1 MNGLHGKLEEYLD
14 VRRAMGFKM
23 ERHEKLLG
31 QFAGF
36 LAGNGE
42 TAVTTENALA
52 WATLPAAARPRWHA
66 LRLSAV
72 RGFASWLNA
81 ADPAHQVPPRHLIPY
96 GSRAVVPYLYS
107 DEEIAALA
115 REAGRLSGRLR
126 AATFQTLIRLLAV
139 TGMRVGEAIRLDRGD
154 YDAAAG
160 TLTVRD
166 TKFGK
171 SRHLPLHPTAVTGLN
186 EYLRL
191 CGELMPAP
199 QAPALLLTARGCRL
213 RYERAWETFHDLTVS
228 AGLKPRSPAC
238 RPRIHDLRHSFAVAT
253 LLGWHRSGADVQAM
267 LPRLSAY
274 LGHADPRHTYAYLSA
289 APELLAL
296 AAGRLQASQ
305 KEQTR

>member
-1 MNGLHGKLEEYLD
+1 MSSLHGKLEEYLD

-31 QFAGF
+31 QFTCF
-36 LAGNGE
+36 LAENGE
-42 TAVTTENALA
+42 TAVTIENALA
-52 WATLPAAARPRWHA
+52 WATLPAVTRPRWHA

-81 ADPAHQVPPRHLIPY
+81 ADPAHQVPPRRLIPY

-107 DEEIAALA
+107 DEEIEALA

-126 AATFQTLIRLLAV
+126 AATFQALIRLLAV
-139 TGMRVGEAIRLDRGD
+139 TGMRVGEAIRLDRSD
-154 YDAAAG
+154 YDAASGA
-160 TLTVRD
+160 LTVRG

-171 SRHLPLHPTAVTGLN
+171 SRHLPLHPTAITGLN
-186 EYLRL
+186 KYLRL
-191 CGELMPAP
+191 CGELMPVP

-213 RYERAWETFHDLTVS
+213 RYERTWETFRGLTVS

-305 KEQTR
+305 EEETR

>member
-1 MNGLHGKLEEYLD
+1 VNVLEGKLEEYLA

-23 ERHEKLLG
+23 ERHEKLPG
-31 QFAGF
+31 QFARF

-42 TAVTTENALA
+42 TVVTTGNALA
-52 WATLPAAARPRWHA
+52 WATLPAVTRPRWHA

-72 RGFASWLNA
+72 RGFAAWLNA
-81 ADPAHQVPPRHLIPY
+81 ADPAHQVPPRRLIPY

-107 DEEIAALA
+107 DEEITALA
-115 REAGRLSGRLR
+115 REAGQLSGRLR

-154 YDAAAG
+154 YDPDAG
-160 TLTVRD
+160 VLTVHG

-171 SRHLPLHPTAVTGLN
+171 SRHLPLHPTTVAGLD

-191 CGELMPAP
+191 RDELMPAP

-213 RYERAWETFHDLTVS
+213 RYERTWEIFHDLTAS

-238 RPRIHDLRHSFAVAT
+238 RPRIHDLRHYADGWVMRPAVTFPLA
-253 LLGWHRSGADVQAM
+253 GAAELVSQ
-267 LPRLSAY
+267 SA
-274 LGHADPRHTYAYLSA
+274 
-289 APELLAL
+289 
-296 AAGRLQASQ
+296 
-305 KEQTR
+305 

>member
-1 MNGLHGKLEEYLD
+1 VSSLDGKLEEYLA

-23 ERHEKLLG
+23 ERHQKLLA

-42 TAVTTENALA
+42 TAVTIENALA

-72 RGFASWLNA
+72 RGFAAWLNA
-81 ADPAHQVPPRHLIPY
+81 ADPAHQVPPRRLIPD

-107 DEEIAALA
+107 DEQVAALA

-126 AATFQTLIRLLAV
+126 AATFQTLVRLLAV
-139 TGMRVGEAIRLDRGD
+139 TGMRVGEAIRLDRTD

-171 SRHLPLHPTAVTGLN
+171 SRHIPLHPTAVAGLDT
-186 EYLRL
+186 YLRL
-191 CGELMPAP
+191 CGELVRAP

-213 RYERAWETFHDLTVS
+213 RYERVWTIFHDLTVD
-228 AGLKPRSPAC
+228 AGVRPRTPAC
-238 RPRIHDLRHSFAVAT
+238 RPRIHDLRH
-253 LLGWHRSGADVQAM
+253 
-267 LPRLSAY
+267 
-274 LGHADPRHTYAYLSA
+274 
-289 APELLAL
+289 
-296 AAGRLQASQ
+296 
-305 KEQTR
+305 

>member
-1 MNGLHGKLEEYLD
+1 VTSLHGKLEEYLA

-23 ERHEKLLG
+23 ERHQKLLA
-31 QFAGF
+31 QFTGF
-36 LAGNGE
+36 LAETGE
-42 TAVTTENALA
+42 AAVTIENALA
-52 WATLPAAARPRWHA
+52 WAALPAEARPRWHA

-72 RGFASWLNA
+72 RGFAAWLNA
-81 ADPAHQVPPRHLIPY
+81 ADPAHQVPPRRMIPY
-96 GSRAVVPYLYS
+96 GSRAVVPYLYA
-107 DEEIAALA
+107 DQEITALA
-115 REAGRLSGRLR
+115 REAGQLSGRLR

-160 TLTVRD
+160 VLTVRD

-171 SRHLPLHPTAVTGLN
+171 SRHLPLHPTAVTGLDK
-186 EYLRL
+186 YLRL
-191 CGELMPAP
+191 CDELMPAP

-213 RYERAWETFHDLTVS
+213 RYERTWRILHHLTVS

-296 AAGRLQASQ
+296 AAGRLQAFQ
-305 KEQTR
+305 EEAR

>member
-1 MNGLHGKLEEYLD
+1 MSGLHGKLEEYLA

-23 ERHEKLLG
+23 ERHEKLLA
-31 QFAGF
+31 QFTGF

-42 TAVTTENALA
+42 TAVTIENALA
-52 WATLPAAARPRWHA
+52 WATLPATARPRWHA

-72 RGFASWLNA
+72 RGFAAWLNA
-81 ADPAHQVPPRHLIPY
+81 ADPAHQVPPRRLIPY
-96 GSRAVVPYLYS
+96 GSRAVVPYLYA
-107 DEEIAALA
+107 DQEIKALA

-139 TGMRVGEAIRLDRGD
+139 TGMRVGEAIRLDRSD
-154 YDAAAG
+154 YDPDAG
-160 TLTVRD
+160 ALTVRD

-171 SRHLPLHPTAVTGLN
+171 SRHLPLHPTAITGLN
-186 EYLRL
+186 KYLQL
-191 CGELMPAP
+191 CGELMPVP
-199 QAPALLLTARGCRL
+199 PAPALLLTARGCRL
-213 RYERAWETFHDLTVS
+213 RYERTWETFRCLTVS
-228 AGLKPRSPAC
+228 AGLEPRSPAC

-253 LLGWHRSGADVQAM
+253 LLSWHRSGADVQAM

-296 AAGRLQASQ
+296 AAGQLQASQ
-305 KEQTR
+305 EGEAR

>member
-1 MNGLHGKLEEYLD
+1 MSSLHGKLEEYLA

-23 ERHEKLLG
+23 EQHEKLLG
-31 QFAGF
+31 QFARF
-36 LAGNGE
+36 LAENGE
-42 TAVTTENALA
+42 AFVTTENALA
-52 WATLPAAARPRWHA
+52 WATLPAVTRPRWHA

-72 RGFASWLNA
+72 RGFAAWLNA
-81 ADPAHQVPPRHLIPY
+81 ADPAHQVPPRRLIPY

-107 DEEIAALA
+107 DEQIAALA
-115 REAGRLSGRLR
+115 REAGRLPGRLR

-154 YDAAAG
+154 YDPEAG
-160 TLTVRD
+160 VLTVHG

-171 SRHLPLHPTAVTGLN
+171 SRHLPLHPTAVAGLDQ
-186 EYLRL
+186 YLRL
-191 CGELMPAP
+191 RDQLMPAP

-213 RYERAWETFHDLTVS
+213 RYERTWETFRDLTAS

-253 LLGWHRSGADVQAM
+253 LLGGQRSGTDVQAM
-267 LPRLSAY
+267 LPRLSTY

-289 APELLAL
+289 APELLAQ
-296 AAGRLQASQ
+296 AAGRLQSFQ
-305 KEQTR
+305 EEQTR

>member
-1 MNGLHGKLEEYLD
+1 MTSLHGKLEEYLA

-31 QFAGF
+31 QFTAF
-36 LAGNGE
+36 LAGNGQ
-42 TAVTTENALA
+42 TAVTIEGALA
-52 WATLPAAARPRWHA
+52 WAMLPEGVRPRWHA

-72 RGFASWLNA
+72 RGFAAWLNA
-81 ADPAHQVPPRHLIPY
+81 ADSAHQVPSRRLIPY
-96 GSRAVVPYLYS
+96 GSRAVVPYLYT
-107 DEEIAALA
+107 DEEITALA
-115 REAGRLSGRLR
+115 REAGRLSGQLR
-126 AATFQTLIRLLAV
+126 AATFQALIRLLAV

-154 YDAAAG
+154 YDAEAG
-160 TLTVRD
+160 VLTVRD

-171 SRHLPLHPTAVTGLN
+171 SRHLPLHPTTVAGLDA
-186 EYLRL
+186 YLRL
-191 CGELMPAP
+191 CDELMPRP

-213 RYERAWETFHDLTVS
+213 RYERTWETFSNLAAS

-253 LLGWHRSGADVQAM
+253 LLGWHHSGADVQAM

-289 APELLAL
+289 APELMAL
-296 AAGRLQASQ
+296 AADRPQAFQ
-305 KEQTR
+305 EEAR

>member
-1 MNGLHGKLEEYLD
+1 MSSLHGKLEEYLA

-31 QFAGF
+31 QFAGY
-36 LAGNGE
+36 LAEHGE
-42 TAVTTENALA
+42 TAVTTGNALT

-72 RGFASWLNA
+72 RGFAAWLNA
-81 ADPAHQVPPRHLIPY
+81 ADPAHQVPPRRLIPC

-107 DEEIAALA
+107 GEEIAALA

-139 TGMRVGEAIRLDRGD
+139 TGMRVGEAIRLDRTD
-154 YDAAAG
+154 YDPQAG

-171 SRHLPLHPTAVTGLN
+171 SRHLPLHPTAVAGLD

-191 CGELMPAP
+191 CDQLMPAP

-213 RYERAWETFHDLTVS
+213 RYERTWETFHDLAAS
-228 AGLKPRSPAC
+228 AGLKPRTPAC
-238 RPRIHDLRHSFAVAT
+238 RPRIHDLRH
-253 LLGWHRSGADVQAM
+253 
-267 LPRLSAY
+267 
-274 LGHADPRHTYAYLSA
+274 
-289 APELLAL
+289 
-296 AAGRLQASQ
+296 
-305 KEQTR
+305 

>member
-1 MNGLHGKLEEYLD
+1 MSSLDGKLEEYLD

-23 ERHEKLLG
+23 ERHEKLLA
-31 QFAGF
+31 QFTGF

-72 RGFASWLNA
+72 RGFAAWLNA
-81 ADPAHQVPPRHLIPY
+81 ADPAHQVPPRRLIPY

-107 DEEIAALA
+107 DEEITALA

-139 TGMRVGEAIRLDRGD
+139 TGMRVGEAIRLDRTD

-186 EYLRL
+186 KYLRL

-213 RYERAWETFHDLTVS
+213 RYERTWETFHDLTVS

-296 AAGRLQASQ
+296 AAGRLQAFQ
-305 KEQTR
+305 EEETR

>member
-1 MNGLHGKLEEYLD
+1 MSGLHGKLEEYLA

-23 ERHEKLLG
+23 ARHEKLLA
-31 QFAGF
+31 QFTSF
-36 LAGNGE
+36 LAENGE
-42 TAVTTENALA
+42 AAVTIENALT
-52 WATLPAAARPRWHA
+52 WAALPAGARPRWHA

-72 RGFASWLNA
+72 RGFAAWLNA
-81 ADPAHQVPPRHLIPY
+81 ADPAHQVPPRRMIPY
-96 GSRAVVPYLYS
+96 GSRAVVPYLYA
-107 DEEIAALA
+107 DQEITALA
-115 REAGRLSGRLR
+115 RQAGQLSGRLR

-160 TLTVRD
+160 VLTVRD

-171 SRHLPLHPTAVTGLN
+171 SRHLPLHPTAVTGLG

-191 CGELMPAP
+191 CDELMPAP
-199 QAPALLLTARGCRL
+199 KAPALLLTARGCRL
-213 RYERAWETFHDLTVS
+213 RYERTWQIFHDLTVS

-238 RPRIHDLRHSFAVAT
+238 CPRIHDLRHSFAVAT
-253 LLGWHRSGADVQAM
+253 LLSWHRSGADVQAM

-296 AAGRLQASQ
+296 AAGRLQAFQ
-305 KEQTR
+305 EETR

>member
-1 MNGLHGKLEEYLD
+1 VTGLHGQLEEYLT

-23 ERHEKLLG
+23 ERHEKLLT
-31 QFAGF
+31 QFTGF
-36 LAGNGE
+36 LAETGE
-42 TAVTTENALA
+42 TAVTIENAIA
-52 WATLPAAARPRWHA
+52 WAALPAHARPRWHA

-72 RGFASWLNA
+72 RGFATWLNA
-81 ADPAHQVPPRHLIPY
+81 ADPAHQVPPRRMIPY
-96 GSRAVVPYLYS
+96 GSRAVVPYLYA
-107 DEEIAALA
+107 DQEITALA
-115 REAGRLSGRLR
+115 REAGQLSGRLR

-154 YDAAAG
+154 YDDAAG
-160 TLTVRD
+160 VLTVRD

-171 SRHLPLHPTAVTGLN
+171 SRHLPLHPTAVTGLDN
-186 EYLRL
+186 YLRL
-191 CGELMPAP
+191 RDELMPAP

-213 RYERAWETFHDLTVS
+213 RYERTWQIFHGLTVS

-238 RPRIHDLRHSFAVAT
+238 HPRIHDLRHSFAVAT

-296 AAGRLQASQ
+296 AAGRLEPFQGEA
-305 KEQTR
+305 

>member
-1 MNGLHGKLEEYLD
+1 VSSLHGKLEEYLD

-31 QFAGF
+31 QFTCF
-36 LAGNGE
+36 LAENGE
-42 TAVTTENALA
+42 TAVTIENALA
-52 WATLPAAARPRWHA
+52 WATLPAVARPRWHA

-81 ADPAHQVPPRHLIPY
+81 ADPAHQVPPRRLIPY

-107 DEEIAALA
+107 DEEIQALA

-126 AATFQTLIRLLAV
+126 AATFGALIRLLAV

-154 YDAAAG
+154 YDAASGA
-160 TLTVRD
+160 LTVRG

-171 SRHLPLHPTAVTGLN
+171 SRHLPLHPTAITGLDK
-186 EYLRL
+186 YLRL
-191 CGELMPAP
+191 CGELMPVP

-213 RYERAWETFHDLTVS
+213 RYERTWETFRGLTVS

-238 RPRIHDLRHSFAVAT
+238 RPRIHDLRHYADGWVMCAAVAFP
-253 LLGWHRSGADVQAM
+253 LLGAAELVLQ
-267 LPRLSAY
+267 SA
-274 LGHADPRHTYAYLSA
+274 
-289 APELLAL
+289 
-296 AAGRLQASQ
+296 
-305 KEQTR
+305 